1 MERLVVI
8 KTMGGTLAAAAMGV
22 ALLAAPAQAQSP
34 EPAFRGKQA
43 GDLVLGFGLIGVLPQ
58 SGGRVD
64 AIGGKPDASDTLTPQ
79 LDLTYFLTP
88 QISLNLIAA
97 TTRHDVKVR
106 GSALGDVDLGRVW
119 ALPPTL
125 TLQFHPLPQ
134 ARFSPYLGAGINYTV
149 FYGEGGSRTAP
160 VSKVDI
166 ENSWGW
172 ALNAGF
178 DYALNDHWGVNFDVK
193 KLFLRP
199 DVSVNGGA
207 IGARADLDPWIVG
220 ASLRYRF

>member
-1 MERLVVI
+1 MTCGALL
-8 KTMGGTLAAAAMGV
+8 GAAMGA
-22 ALLAAPAQAQSP
+22 ALMGAPAQAQGLMQELP
-34 EPAFRGKQA
+34 GFRGKQA
-43 GDLVLGFGLIGVLPQ
+43 GDLVVGFGAIGVLPQ
-58 SGGRVD
+58 KGGRVD
-64 AIGGKPDASDTLTPQ
+64 AIGGKPEASDTLTPQ
-79 LDLTYFLTP
+79 LDLTYFLTSNL
-88 QISLNLIAA
+88 SLNLIAA
-97 TTRHDVKVR
+97 TSRHDVSVK

-125 TLQFHPLPQ
+125 TLQFHPLPA
-134 ARFSPYLGAGINYTV
+134 ARLSPYVGAGVNYTV

-160 VSKVDI
+160 VSKVDV

-172 ALNAGF
+172 ALNAGV
-178 DYALNDHWGVNFDVK
+178 DYALTPEWGLNLDVK

-220 ASLRYRF
+220 AALRYRF

>member
-1 MERLVVI
+1 MTCGALL
-8 KTMGGTLAAAAMGV
+8 GAAMSA
-22 ALLAAPAQAQSP
+22 ALMGAPAQAQGLMQELP
-34 EPAFRGKQA
+34 GFRGKQA
-43 GDLVLGFGLIGVLPQ
+43 GDLVVGFGAIGVLPQ
-58 SGGRVD
+58 NGGRVD
-64 AIGGKPDASDTLTPQ
+64 AIGGKPEASDTLTPQ
-79 LDLTYFLTP
+79 LDLTYFLTSNL
-88 QISLNLIAA
+88 SLNLIAA
-97 TTRHDVKVR
+97 TSRHDVTVK

-125 TLQFHPLPQ
+125 TLQFHPLPA
-134 ARFSPYLGAGINYTV
+134 ARLSPYVGAGVNYTV

-172 ALNAGF
+172 ALNAGV
-178 DYALNDHWGVNFDVK
+178 DYALTPEWGLNLDVK

-220 ASLRYRF
+220 AALRYRF

>member
-1 MERLVVI
+1 MRSAVKKMMCGAL
-8 KTMGGTLAAAAMGV
+8 AAAMGA

-34 EPAFRGKQA
+34 QPLRGKQA
-43 GDLVLGFGLIGVLPQ
+43 GDLVLGFGLIGVLPVD
-58 SGGRVD
+58 GGRVD
-64 AIGGKPDASDTLTPQ
+64 QIGGTPSASDAVTPQ

-88 QISLNLIAA
+88 QIALNLIAA

-125 TLQFHPLPQ
+125 TLQYHPLPQ
-134 ARFSPYLGAGINYTV
+134 SRVSPYVGVGVNYTV
-149 FYGEGGSRTAP
+149 FYGEGGGRSAP
-160 VSKVDI
+160 VSKVDV

-172 ALNAGF
+172 ALNAGI
-178 DYALNDHWGVNFDVK
+178 DYEVSPRWSINTDVK

-207 IGARADLDPWIVG
+207 INARADLDPWIFG
-220 ASLRYRF
+220 ASVRYRF

>member
-1 MERLVVI
+1 MK
-8 KTMGGTLAAAAMGV
+8 KTVCGALAVLAM
-22 ALLAAPAQAQSP
+22 AAAPAMAQ
-34 EPAFRGKQA
+34 EPLRGKQA
-43 GDLVLGFGLIGVLPQ
+43 GDIVVGFGAIGVLPQ

-64 AIGGKPDASDTLTPQ
+64 AIGGKPDASNTVTPQ
-79 LDLTYFLTP
+79 LDVTYFVTP
-88 QISLNLIAA
+88 NIALNLIAA
-97 TTRHDVKVR
+97 TSRHDVRVR

-125 TLQFHPLPQ
+125 TLQYHPLPQ
-134 ARFSPYLGAGINYTV
+134 SRVSPYVGAGINYTL
-149 FYGEGGSRTAP
+149 FYNEGGGRTPP
-160 VSKVDI
+160 VTKVDV

-172 ALNAGF
+172 ALNMGV
-178 DYALNDHWGVNFDVK
+178 DYEVSPSWGINFDVK

-220 ASLRYRF
+220 AAVRYRF